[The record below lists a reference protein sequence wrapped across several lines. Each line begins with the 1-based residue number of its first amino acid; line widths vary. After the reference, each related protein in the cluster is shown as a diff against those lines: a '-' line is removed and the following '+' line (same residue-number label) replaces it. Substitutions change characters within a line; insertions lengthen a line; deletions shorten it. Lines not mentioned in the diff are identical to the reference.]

1 MCGDHSWRGW
11 EGKLYQSTHPR
22 GLITS
27 SFFENPWFSCETLFR
42 GIRPH
47 SAVGF
52 GVISGKSLGFSRLP
66 PAKNPKAA
74 KVDNRVFLH
83 MFRVCFISSSFSLLT
98 LMGKT
103 SSTKVIQA
111 VPFRSPIFGG
121 HSYHTFTSFEFS
133 GPRFSLAIPKKGTN
147 HRGCELPGFKN
158 S

>member
-1 MCGDHSWRGW
+1 M
-11 EGKLYQSTHPR
+11 
-22 GLITS
+22 
-27 SFFENPWFSCETLFR
+27 
-42 GIRPH
+42 
-47 SAVGF
+47 
-52 GVISGKSLGFSRLP
+52 ISGKSLGNQDCL
-66 PAKNPKAA
+66 AKNPKAA

-83 MFRVCFISSSFSLLT
+83 MFRVCFISSSFLLLT

-103 SSTKVIQA
+103 SSTQVNQA
-111 VPFRSPIFGG
+111 VPFGSPILGG